1 MRAPTRSYTHTHA
14 HVHTHV
20 VAVARSKKAV
30 LLNQQNGFLKMCR
43 RRRTL
48 PPSGPGST
56 IRAARLNDRVRDGN
70 GCGPRAIDA
79 GKKKDSGFEG
89 CEKPQRCVSA
99 KWWTLIAWTGQATRA
114 ISTAR
119 LRR

>member
-1 MRAPTRSYTHTHA
+1 MTEKRIAFITGGSRGIGA
-14 HVHTHV
+14 AIVQRLAKDGLHV

-30 LLNQQNGFLKMCR
+30 LLNQQNGFLRMCR

-79 GKKKDSGFEG
+79 GKRRTTADWRMGGRLF
-89 CEKPQRCVSA
+89 PPIRPSA
-99 KWWTLIAWTGQATRA
+99 HP
-114 ISTAR
+114 
-119 LRR
+119 